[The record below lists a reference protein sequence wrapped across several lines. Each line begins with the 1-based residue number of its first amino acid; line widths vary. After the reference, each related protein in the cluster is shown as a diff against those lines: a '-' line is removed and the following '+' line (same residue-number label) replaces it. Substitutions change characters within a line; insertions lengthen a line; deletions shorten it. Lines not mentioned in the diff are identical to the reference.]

1 MTMFLG
7 PRRPMMGI
15 GMLGGAAYTA
25 SRVRQNQAE
34 AAAAAAP
41 PPAPAPAA
49 PPPVAPLV
57 ADLQHLGELRDRG
70 ILTPAEFENAKRR
83 LLAD

>member
-1 MTMFLG
+1 MFLA

-15 GMLGGAAYTA
+15 GMLGGPAYTA
-25 SRVRQNQAE
+25 ARVRQNQHVAT
-34 AAAAAAP
+34 AP

-70 ILTPAEFENAKRR
+70 ILTTAEFESAKRR